1 MKYQVKEKHI
11 LSLRFIARR
20 RFDSSLV
27 IIKNTVQIMSK
38 RRLAINF
45 KLRISFSLN
54 LYLKIPVSPPVKY

>member
-11 LSLRFIARR
+11 LSLRFIARQ

-27 IIKNTVQIMSK
+27 IINNTVQIVSK

-45 KLRISFSLN
+45 KLTIIFSLN
-54 LYLKIPVSPPVKY
+54 WFLKVPVSPPVKY